1 MKAMTNVKEENKVIK
16 KAKKGYAKVIRFL
29 SMALCLAMLYVTPV
43 LAGPEDASAAT
54 ESSTATD
61 KAAGAGAAS
70 AEKLWTTLS
79 TLIGKWVL
87 RLGGV
92 VIFVGG
98 VMFALGWKNDDAE
111 QKTRGIQ
118 TIIAGAIV
126 MALAGMVNVFFA

>member
-1 MKAMTNVKEENKVIK
+1 MKEIANVKNENKVVK
-16 KAKKGYAKVIRFL
+16 SAKKGYAKVIRFL
-29 SMALCLAMLYVTPV
+29 SMAFCLSMLYVTPV
-43 LAGPEDASAAT
+43 FAAT
-54 ESSTATD
+54 DPSPSPSPAPVGGE
-61 KAAGAGAAS
+61 AS
-70 AEKLWTTLS
+70 AEALWTTLS

-92 VIFVGG
+92 VVFVGG

-126 MALAGMVNVFFA
+126 MALAGMVDIFFK

>member
-16 KAKKGYAKVIRFL
+16 KAKKGYAKVVRFL

-43 LAGPEDASAAT
+43 LAGPEDASTAT
-54 ESSTATD
+54 ESSTAVDVGGTGAD
-61 KAAGAGAAS
+61 KA
-70 AEKLWTTLS
+70 ETLWKTLS
-79 TLIGKWVL
+79 ELIGKWVL

-92 VIFVGG
+92 VVFVGG